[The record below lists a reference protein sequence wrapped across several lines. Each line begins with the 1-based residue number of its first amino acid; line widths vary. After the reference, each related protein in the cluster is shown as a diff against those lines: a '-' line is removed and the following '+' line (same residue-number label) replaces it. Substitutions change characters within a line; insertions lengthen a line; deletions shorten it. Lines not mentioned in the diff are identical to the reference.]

1 MGPWISALRD
11 GLPAPSISLL
21 AALGLLA
28 LLAYKGWSSHEQENI
43 SELSGPTHEQRL
55 LGARNIGTTSPVN
68 LEAIL
73 DTQRK
78 DFNLGFRI
86 PQFRDLMGTGVF
98 TQEGKGWSHSRQ
110 LLRPLFASNRFQAF
124 EDIRRC
130 VEDMLDNITPNTVV
144 DLHPRIF
151 QLTLATTLFMLFGD
165 SAHRMIS
172 AADKEEQNL
181 ASAFNDAQEYLAY
194 RTRVGPFH
202 WLINGPP
209 MWRACK
215 TIHSFLDRAIEE
227 ALAVSDERLIQQSKY
242 KRYVFI
248 DELIQQTRD
257 PVVLRDQCMS
267 LLLAGRD
274 STAACLSWT
283 MRLLGRHQRVLTKVR
298 DEIASIV
305 GLGPDARQPTQD
317 ELKEMTYLNLAIK
330 ESLRLYPPV
339 PVNQRAASYDTTIPE
354 GGGPDGLSPVLVRQ
368 GESVGYS
375 VYAMHRRT
383 DIYGPDA
390 LEYRPERWQ
399 NEGLQ
404 GIGLG
409 YLPFGAGARKCLG
422 QEFAMLETRYTI
434 ARMIQRF
441 PFITVPD
448 GETLEIGKEKQLLTL
463 VVTSAE
469 GCRLRLS

>member
-1 MGPWISALRD
+1 
-11 GLPAPSISLL
+11 
-21 AALGLLA
+21 
-28 LLAYKGWSSHEQENI
+28 
-43 SELSGPTHEQRL
+43 
-55 LGARNIGTTSPVN
+55 
-68 LEAIL
+68 
-73 DTQRK
+73 
-78 DFNLGFRI
+78 
-86 PQFRDLMGTGVF
+86 MGTGVF

-130 VEDMLDNITPNTVV
+130 VEDMLDNIAPNTVV

-227 ALAVSDERLIQQSKY
+227 VLAVSDERLIQQSEY

-283 MRLLGRHQRVLTKVR
+283 M
-298 DEIASIV
+298 
-305 GLGPDARQPTQD
+305 
-317 ELKEMTYLNLAIK
+317 
-330 ESLRLYPPV
+330 
-339 PVNQRAASYDTTIPE
+339 
-354 GGGPDGLSPVLVRQ
+354 
-368 GESVGYS
+368 
-375 VYAMHRRT
+375 
-383 DIYGPDA
+383 
-390 LEYRPERWQ
+390 
-399 NEGLQ
+399 
-404 GIGLG
+404 
-409 YLPFGAGARKCLG
+409 
-422 QEFAMLETRYTI
+422 
-434 ARMIQRF
+434 
-441 PFITVPD
+441 
-448 GETLEIGKEKQLLTL
+448 
-463 VVTSAE
+463 
-469 GCRLRLS
+469 